1 VSHLPPDAAQ
11 DYDQTQYKNIATFF
25 LMWGQQRG
33 KKKEFTVK
41 KKNVTVPGF
50 DDYVVNVW

>member
-25 LMWGQQRG
+25 LMWGQ
-33 KKKEFTVK
+33 KKELTVK
-41 KKNVTVPGF
+41 KKKITGPGF

>member
-25 LMWGQQRG
+25 LMWGQQRE
-33 KKKEFTVK
+33 KKKSEKT
-41 KKNVTVPGF
+41 
-50 DDYVVNVW
+50 